1 VDEWDKL
8 AKWIMNNELFS
19 HNVRWLIQVPRLYQ
33 VYKETGALN
42 TFEEIVISKFLSY
55 NFIHLDNVLQL

>member
-8 AKWIMNNELFS
+8 AKWIINNDLFS

-33 VYKETGALN
+33 VYKETGAIN
-42 TFEEIVISKFLSY
+42 TFEEIVISMSLSH
-55 NFIHLDNVLQL
+55 NFIRFDNVL